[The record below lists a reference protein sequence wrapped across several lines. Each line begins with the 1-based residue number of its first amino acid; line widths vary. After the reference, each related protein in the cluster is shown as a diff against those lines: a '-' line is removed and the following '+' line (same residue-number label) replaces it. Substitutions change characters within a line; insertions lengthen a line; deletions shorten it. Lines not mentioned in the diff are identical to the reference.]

1 MNLRGFDELDRLL
14 MAMADGELSPEN
26 RDRLLGLLESDA
38 SARERYSEFVLLD
51 CLLEWERGSVEF
63 EASECPAVAGR
74 IGPDVQGPPV
84 DHRPRWRIRSRWLVV
99 AAGLVILLGAGLL
112 ATQDRWGRVRPA
124 AVVRREAAERFPDG
138 PFSGGI
144 AILTQ
149 AIGVEWEPGG
159 PTLAVDSI
167 LEPGTLEFRS
177 GLIRLEFFS
186 GATVMV
192 EGPAAIDLKA
202 IDRALCRRGKLHA
215 LVPPE
220 ARGFRID
227 SPAADLVDLGTEFV
241 LSVGPDREAEVY
253 VVDGKV
259 EVYGPGTNHA
269 AETPRELTEGQS
281 LRIGSVGEVVEKTA
295 VPGSFPSFQEI
306 DRRAADESRHRL
318 DTWRDN
324 SRRWAADP
332 RVVVYYP
339 FEFRGQPS
347 GLSVLAQTG
356 PRQGA
361 AGAIV
366 GCGRVRGRWPGKGAL
381 DFKRPSDRVRIT
393 VPGTYDSM
401 TLLAWVRVD
410 ALPQRLTA
418 LMLTDG
424 FDSGELH
431 WQIGPEGQ
439 LALGVHS
446 ETEEPV
452 WLTYQSPPV
461 FLPERLGRWTLLAT
475 VYDAGRHLI
484 LHYADGREVSRHP
497 IVESVRPR
505 IGQAELGNWGAPRF
519 GDRTPIRNLV
529 GRIDEFLILEVP
541 LGRAEIATAFQRGR
555 PGS

>member
-1 MNLRGFDELDRLL
+1 MNARGFDELDRLL
-14 MAMADGELSPEN
+14 MAMADGELSLQD
-26 RDRLLGLLESDA
+26 RARLLRLLESDS

-51 CLLEWERGSVEF
+51 CLLGWERYSVNS

-74 IGPDVQGPPV
+74 IGPGVAEPPV
-84 DHRPRWRIRSRWLVV
+84 EPRSQWRIWSRWLGFV
-99 AAGLVILLGAGLL
+99 AGLVVLLGVGLL
-112 ATQDRWGRVRPA
+112 ATHERWSRVRP
-124 AVVRREAAERFPDG
+124 VVVGRESAERFPDG
-138 PFSGGI
+138 PVSGGI
-144 AILTQ
+144 AILTH

-159 PTLAVDSI
+159 PSPSVDSI

-186 GATVMV
+186 GATVIV

-202 IDRALCRRGKLHA
+202 IDRASCRRGKLRA

-241 LSVGPDREAEVY
+241 LSVGPNRDAEVY

-259 EVYGPGTNHA
+259 EVYGPGTDRA
-269 AETPRELTEGQS
+269 TEAPRELTEGQS
-281 LRIGSVGEVVEKTA
+281 LRIGSIGEVVGKTV
-295 VPGSFPSFQEI
+295 VPGTFPSFQEM

-318 DTWRDN
+318 DSWRDD

-347 GLSVLAQTG
+347 GLAVLSQTG
-356 PRQGA
+356 PRPGA
-361 AGAIV
+361 VGSIV

-401 TLLAWVRVD
+401 TFLAWVRVD

-424 FDSGELH
+424 FDFGEIH
-431 WQIGPEGQ
+431 WQIGPNGE

-452 WLTYQSPPV
+452 WRTYQSPPV
-461 FLPERLGRWTLLAT
+461 FVPERLGRWTLLAT
-475 VYDAGRHLI
+475 VYDAGRRLI

-497 IVESVRPR
+497 TVERVRPR
-505 IGQAELGNWGAPRF
+505 IGQAELGNWGAPRS
-519 GDRTPIRNLV
+519 GDRTPIRNLI
-529 GRIDEFLILEVP
+529 GRIDEFLILDVP
-541 LGRAEIATAFQRGR
+541 LGQSEIAATYQRGR
-555 PGS
+555 PGP